1 LPGGTEE
8 SHEKPQEDSQS
19 QSQAFNT
26 ELLELKAVVLTDQL
40 SCSISIVLYYNCIML
55 YSLTSDLLEKRHGFA
70 VCAGRFNEDMFV
82 TFTRPG
88 YNMGVW

>member
-8 SHEKPQEDSQS
+8 SHGKPQEDSQA
-19 QSQAFNT
+19 QSQDFNT
-26 ELLELKAVVLTDQL
+26 EPHELKAVVLTDQL

-70 VCAGRFNEDMFV
+70 VCVGRFTEDMFV
-82 TFTRPG
+82 TFAWPG
-88 YNMGVW
+88 YNVGVW